1 MDLKANTQT
10 PLSEVLA
17 GKARGSATLSIQP
30 DVTVAAAAE
39 LLIRNQV
46 GSVLVLDQ
54 GRLVGIF
61 TERDVLRRVVGERRD
76 PATTRVSEVMTRDLV
91 VMRPSSSVV
100 DAMRVISEKRIRH
113 IPVVEGGA
121 VVGVVSQGD
130 LNHWLVR
137 NREGQIQDLV
147 DFVTGKYPA

>member
-76 PATTRVSEVMTRDLV
+76 PTTTRVSEVMTRDLI

>member
-147 DFVTGKYPA
+147 DYVTGKYPA

>member
-1 MDLKANTQT
+1 
-10 PLSEVLA
+10 VLA
-17 GKARGSATLSIQP
+17 GKGRGTSTLSVPP
-30 DVTVAAAAE
+30 DITVAGAVE
-39 LLIRNQV
+39 VLNRQQV
-46 GSVLVLDQ
+46 GSVLVMD
-54 GRLVGIF
+54 GGKLVGIF
-61 TERDVLRRVVGERRD
+61 TERDILRRVVGERRD
-76 PATTRVSEVMTRDLV
+76 PATTRVADVMTRDLV

-113 IPVVEGGA
+113 VPVVDGDT

-147 DFVTGKYPA
+147 DYVTGKYPA

>member
-10 PLSEVLA
+10 PLSQVLA
-17 GKARGSATLSIQP
+17 SKARGSSTLSTSP
-30 DVTVAAAAE
+30 DVTVTAAAD
-39 LLIRNQV
+39 LLVRNKV
-46 GSVLVLDQ
+46 GSVLVMDQ

-61 TERDVLRRVVGERRD
+61 TERDILRLVAERRD
-76 PATTRVSEVMTRDLV
+76 PASTRVAEVMTRDLV
-91 VMRPSSSVV
+91 VMRPSASVV

-113 IPVVEGGA
+113 IPIVESGA
-121 VVGVVSQGD
+121 VLGVVSQGD

>member
-121 VVGVVSQGD
+121 VMGVVSQGD

-147 DFVTGKYPA
+147 DYVTGKYPA